1 MIIISVK
8 LFILLNY
15 FTFKYK
21 FCILVADLALAQVKM
36 GGISRSPR
44 EPFEYFGEPFS
55 NLICLDHQYL
65 GKTIYFPET
74 DSII

>member
-15 FTFKYK
+15 FIFKYK
-21 FCILVADLALAQVKM
+21 LCVLVADLTLVQVKM
-36 GGISRSPR
+36 GGISSSPR

-55 NLICLDHQYL
+55 NLISLDHQYL
-65 GKTIYFPET
+65 GKTIYFLELLYV
-74 DSII
+74 